1 MTEARTVTGAVLFR
15 VSEYADGT
23 PWISLEPLRHLPELE
38 RLLVGFNLS
47 PTVSVERAE
56 GIARYLNA
64 NVEDVSLTFLG
75 GATVR

>member
-15 VSEYADGT
+15 VSEHADGT
-23 PWISLEPLRHLPELE
+23 PWISLEPLRHLPEFE
-38 RLLVGFNLS
+38 RLLVGFSLPSTFN
-47 PTVSVERAE
+47 VERAE
-56 GIARYLNA
+56 GVVRYLNA